1 MRDTHLANLT
11 FGFGYWHVKKL
22 FMMVSND
29 PRGIFQH
36 SNLDMK
42 QKGIKWSC
50 IQIEPVLGQKTIHY
64 YEGASEIDSN
74 APYQNL

>member
-11 FGFGYWHVKKL
+11 FKFGYWHVKKL

-36 SNLDMK
+36 SNLDVK
-42 QKGIKWSC
+42 QKKIRLSF
-50 IQIEPVLGQKTIHY
+50 IQIEPVIGKKTQFTIMMGHQK
-64 YEGASEIDSN
+64 
-74 APYQNL
+74 